1 MALNRD
7 PLVAGA
13 AAVDHDGAS
22 ACRAGKTT
30 LPVGP
35 MRHSRRMLSLI
46 ISALVLV
53 ATFLQTK
60 VAAKESGDAHRA
72 AMDVWNIE
80 DELIAEQR
88 FWWRRRAA
96 RRELKGMRDQETAK
110 SIKHVETVLI
120 SWALLLLASAAALIG
135 AVVEF
140 VRSL

>member
-1 MALNRD
+1 
-7 PLVAGA
+7 
-13 AAVDHDGAS
+13 
-22 ACRAGKTT
+22 
-30 LPVGP
+30 
-35 MRHSRRMLSLI
+35 MLSLI
-46 ISALVLV
+46 ITALVLV

-60 VAAKESGDAHRA
+60 LAAKESGDAHRA

-80 DELIAEQR
+80 DELIAEER
-88 FWWRRRAA
+88 FWWRKRAA
-96 RRELKGMRDQETAK
+96 RRELKSMRDQETAK